1 LLPRQLRRLLRTGD
15 GNIYGEFSFP
25 ETEPLVFPALGEL
38 AGQTGANGERKK
50 SVMKGK
56 MKLVGDY
63 WDERAA
69 ADFAMKNPGSV
80 LAQVPQEEF
89 KSWYA
94 DPLLCLR
101 ESLFLE

>member
-1 LLPRQLRRLLRTGD
+1 L
-15 GNIYGEFSFP
+15 SFP